1 MKTTRRISL
10 FFALALALLL
20 SALLLASCG
29 EESPKVDIHAL
40 ADELIEKAAFEDEP
54 VARREDTVA
63 ARYGLTAAPY
73 VDQATYATGGATA
86 EEIAIFE
93 ASDAKAAEAIL
104 EAMEKYLSSQ
114 IRTYDSYNP
123 AGVVNLEAGCLV
135 RHGKYVVYCVCADAS
150 SAKTVID
157 AYFPS

>member
-1 MKTTRRISL
+1 MKTIKRISL
-10 FFALALALLL
+10 LSVLALVLLL
-20 SALLLASCG
+20 SALFLASCG
-29 EESPKVDIHAL
+29 EETPKVDIHAL
-40 ADELIEKAAFEDEP
+40 ADELIEKAAF

-63 ARYGLTAAPY
+63 SRYGLTAAPF

-86 EEIAIFE
+86 EEIALFE
-93 ASDAKAAEAIL
+93 ASDSKAAEAIL

-123 AGVVNLEAGCLV
+123 AGVVNLEAGYLA
-135 RHGKYVVYCVCADAS
+135 RHGNYVVYCVCADAS